1 MSQHDQSYI
10 EKFQSEDTTYNGWA
24 NRATWN
30 IALWINN
37 DQGIQSV
44 AKECDD
50 YADFREFMREID
62 VLETPDGVAYNDS
75 ALDVDS
81 LNEVIVE
88 LA

>member
-1 MSQHDQSYI
+1 MSQHDQAYI
-10 EKFQSEDTTYNGWA
+10 EKFQSSYATYNGWA

-37 DQGIQSV
+37 DQGIHNL

-50 YADFREFMREID
+50 YADFREFMREIGI
-62 VLETPDGVAYNDS
+62 LETPDGVAYNDS

-81 LNEVIVE
+81 LNEVIAE

>member
-1 MSQHDQSYI
+1 MSQHDLAYI
-10 EKFQSEDTTYNGWA
+10 EKFQSSYATYNGWA

-50 YADFREFMREID
+50 YADFREFMREIG

-81 LNEVIVE
+81 LNEVITE